1 MLELAAL
8 HLLEELLALDFD
20 VAIFAGGATRCS
32 QRRVVG
38 AFLLRGRFFLDF
50 REVLPDQLCEL
61 LVVHDN
67 LLLSEWKWMRIC
79 IGVRGRLFNRR
90 TSHTGVAACF
100 CAVRHR
106 ASRAARN
113 RFGATSR

>member
-20 VAIFAGGATRCS
+20 VAIFAGGATRCG

-38 AFLLRGRFFLDF
+38 ALLLRGRCFLDF

-67 LLLSEWKWMRIC
+67 LLLSEWKMTRLC
-79 IGVRGRLFNRR
+79 IGMRARLFNRR
-90 TSHTGVAACF
+90 ASRAGVAACF
-100 CAVRHR
+100 
-106 ASRAARN
+106 
-113 RFGATSR
+113 GW